1 MKKVLLVG
9 NGAREHAIAET
20 LQKFG
25 ARVFCYAEAKNPGL
39 LNIAEGYETSSLKDF
54 RHMCEYAR
62 KIKPDFALIGP
73 DDPIG
78 QGAADALL
86 ELEIHSVA
94 PLKTVAR
101 LESSKAFTRDL
112 LQKYGIAGNPK
123 FRVFF
128 EEADMR
134 EFLEELGDHFVVKFD
149 GLMGG
154 KGVKVSGEHLKN
166 HEEALLFAKECLKQA
181 GCVVIEEKL
190 VGQEFSLMSFVD
202 GTHTVEMPAVQ
213 DHKRAFDGDQGPN
226 TGGMGSYSD
235 VNHLLPFLKPSDIEE
250 ARAITVQ
257 TAQALFQETGC
268 QFKGIMY
275 GGFIATARGVSLI
288 EYNAR
293 FGDPE
298 VLNVLP
304 LLKTNFVDICE
315 AILYGDLNHMK
326 VEFEHKAT
334 VCKYIVPEGY
344 PERPKKGAKIT
355 VGQAPNGVKIYYGSV
370 EQTPE
375 DGSLIL
381 GSSRALAFVGIADT
395 ITEAEKLAEE
405 ACDKV
410 SGPVFHRKDIGTE
423 QLIAKRV
430 KMMQVLRTRI
440 P

>member
-1 MKKVLLVG
+1 MKKILLIG
-9 NGAREHAIAET
+9 NGAREHVIAET
-20 LQKFG
+20 FQRFG
-25 ARVFCYAEAKNPGL
+25 AQVFCYAAGKNPGL
-39 LNIAEGYETSSLKDF
+39 LNIAAGYETGSLSDF
-54 RHMCEYAR
+54 KHMCEYAR
-62 KIKPDFALIGP
+62 RVKPDFALIGP

-86 ELEIHSVA
+86 ELEIRSVA

-112 LQKYGIAGNPK
+112 LQKYGISGNPK
-123 FRVFF
+123 FHVFF
-128 EEADMR
+128 EEDGMR

-154 KGVKVSGEHLKN
+154 KGVKVSGEHLKD
-166 HEEALLFAKECLKQA
+166 HEEAFMFAKECLKQA
-181 GCVVIEEKL
+181 GRVVIEEKFI
-190 VGQEFSLMSFVD
+190 GQEFSLMSFVD
-202 GTHTVEMPAVQ
+202 GTHTSEMPAVQ
-213 DHKRAFDGDQGPN
+213 DHKRAFDGDLGPN

-235 VNHLLPFLKPSDIEE
+235 ADHLLPFLKPSDIEE

-275 GGFIATARGVSLI
+275 GGFIATAKGVSLI

-315 AILYGDLNHMK
+315 AILYGDLNRLK
-326 VEFEHKAT
+326 IEFEHQAT
-334 VCKYIVPEGY
+334 VCKYIAPEGY
-344 PERPKKGAKIT
+344 PDHPKKGAKIT
-355 VGQAPNGVKIYYGSV
+355 LGEAPSGVKMYYRSV

-375 DGSLIL
+375 GTIL
-381 GSSRALAFVGIADT
+381 GSSRALAFVGIAST

-405 ACDKV
+405 AAGSV
-410 SGPVFHRKDIGTE
+410 NGPVFHRKDIGTAE
-423 QLIAKRV
+423 LIAKRV
-430 KMMQVLRTRI
+430 TMMEKLGQS
-440 P
+440 